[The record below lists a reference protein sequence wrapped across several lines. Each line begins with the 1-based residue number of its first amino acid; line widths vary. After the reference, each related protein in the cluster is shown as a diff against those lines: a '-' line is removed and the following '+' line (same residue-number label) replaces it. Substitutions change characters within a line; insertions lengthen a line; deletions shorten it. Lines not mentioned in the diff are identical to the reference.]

1 MAVNRAKPICGSY
14 TSLGDGVNRTW
25 ILGGESFAK
34 FANSILSGVLDRY
47 VMDKT
52 GIGGTFN
59 IHLEFGLDE
68 SIRTGVFGGAG
79 VGTPPAGIEKGPS
92 IFTAL
97 EEQLGLKLERTRG
110 PRDFLVIDR
119 AQRPKPD

>member
-1 MAVNRAKPICGSY
+1 
-14 TSLGDGVNRTW
+14 
-25 ILGGESFAK
+25 
-34 FANSILSGVLDRY
+34 
-47 VMDKT
+47 MDKT